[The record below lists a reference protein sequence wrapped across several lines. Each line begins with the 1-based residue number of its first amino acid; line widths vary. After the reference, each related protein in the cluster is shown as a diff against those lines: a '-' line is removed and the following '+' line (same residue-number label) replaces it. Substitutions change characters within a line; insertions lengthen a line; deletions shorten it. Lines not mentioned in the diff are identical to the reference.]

1 MKLIVWLLTE
11 TIKKQIWQTEQ
22 ELLKT
27 GCVFFKPIPYLR
39 TYVITN
45 LMLYLSSSRASMSFL
60 VILIIYT
67 NLAPIMFHAAV
78 PTGAGK
84 TLPQLATILTMEG
97 LFWNL
102 IVHPSCHLYQIL
114 YQYHR
119 KLLSFWFSSP
129 SSPMFRA
136 STSSADFFPETFLAR
151 ESLNRLTHRSIKF
164 IKTIFVASFTSSLS
178 KTNPSIASLVFRNC

>member
-97 LFWNL
+97 LLQSIPFEIWLFIHLAIFIRFYINIIENYYLFDFLLLFHQCSEPQLPLL
-102 IVHPSCHLYQIL
+102 ISFQ
-114 YQYHR
+114 
-119 KLLSFWFSSP
+119 KLSWLG
-129 SSPMFRA
+129 
-136 STSSADFFPETFLAR
+136 
-151 ESLNRLTHRSIKF
+151 SLWID
-164 IKTIFVASFTSSLS
+164 
-178 KTNPSIASLVFRNC
+178 